1 MIWEPFCF
9 TFAGGSGTL
18 GCTKFTIWIG
28 IMGQELIDKLLP
40 ALEKMSWPKDG
51 SASTQGH
58 SAYLIGLEKLDMY
71 KGDPKELLG
80 AMRTFISGESAP
92 YAYAGAA
99 NTLILAA
106 KEQDGSYAAAG
117 LEAAMSYLEKAQATS
132 PDIVEINVAEAYV
145 YIYNGRFDDARL
157 VLDYLHDA
165 DIGNFFVA
173 RAEVAFWLQQGNV
186 EETISWTQKAIS
198 YADVVPKKLRLKW
211 QLGDF
216 YMQQDM
222 LDEALEVYKEAIH
235 FDRENVNLWYK
246 ISIIYFKQGNFE
258 EANRFNQKALSIKDF
273 PAGRKL
279 EAAIKEKMGKGT
291 TGLFG

>member
-1 MIWEPFCF
+1 
-9 TFAGGSGTL
+9 
-18 GCTKFTIWIG
+18 
-28 IMGQELIDKLLP
+28 MGQALVEKLLP
-40 ALEKMSWPKDG
+40 AMAKMSWPEAG
-51 SASTQGH
+51 SATPQGH

-106 KEQDGSYAAAG
+106 KEKDESYAAAG
-117 LEAAMSYLEKAQATS
+117 LESAMDYLERAQATS
-132 PDIVEINVAEAYV
+132 PDIVEINVTEAYV
-145 YIYNGRFDDARL
+145 YIYNGRFEDARL

-165 DIGNFFVA
+165 DIGNFYVA
-173 RAEVAFWLQQGNV
+173 RAEVAFWQQQGNV
-186 EETISWTQKAIS
+186 EEAISWTQKAIS

-222 LDEALEVYKEAIH
+222 MDEALEVYKEAVH

-246 ISIIYFKQGNFE
+246 ISFIYFKQENYE
-258 EANRFNQKALSIKDF
+258 EADRYIQKALSIKDF

-279 EAAIKEKMGKGT
+279 EAALKEKMGKGT

>member
-1 MIWEPFCF
+1 
-9 TFAGGSGTL
+9 
-18 GCTKFTIWIG
+18 
-28 IMGQELIDKLLP
+28 MGQALVEKLLP
-40 ALEKMSWPKDG
+40 TLAKIQWPEDG
-51 SASTQGH
+51 SATAQGH

-71 KGDPKELLG
+71 KGDPKELMG
-80 AMRTFISGESAP
+80 ALRTFISGESAP

-106 KEQDGSYAAAG
+106 KENDGSYAAAG
-117 LEAAMSYLEKAQATS
+117 LDAAMGYLEKAQATS
-132 PDIVEINVAEAYV
+132 PDIVEINVTEAYV

-165 DIGNFFVA
+165 DIGNFYVA
-173 RAEVAFWLQQGNV
+173 RAEVAFWQQQGNV

-216 YMQQDM
+216 YMEQGM
-222 LDEALEVYKEAIH
+222 MDEALEIYQEAVH
-235 FDRENVNLWYK
+235 FDRENINIWHK
-246 ISIIYFKQGNFE
+246 ISIIYYKQGNFE
-258 EANRFNQKALSIKDF
+258 EAAQTNQRALRIKDF

-279 EAAIKEKMGKGT
+279 EAVLKEKMGKGN
-291 TGLFG
+291 TGIFG